1 MFDREFN
8 QHFADSMDALW
19 REAKQAF
26 KDSVACTCLIG
37 TSFSVTDPW
46 CPEHRVV
53 MDFSGFVTTDQGD
66 ECQT

>member
-1 MFDREFN
+1 MMFEQEFN
-8 QHFADSMDALW
+8 QRFVESMDALW

-53 MDFSGFVTTDQGD
+53 MDFSGFVSSDLAED
-66 ECQT
+66 